1 MLARIKCIVILIFT
15 LPIFLLAILFVTG
28 CSNLD
33 VLPIDKNEAEQPI
46 ILPDD
51 KNSDEEK
58 SNEETK
64 PEEENENPKDNTFG
78 IKPAPSLPKPE
89 DESPSNKEETNP
101 TDYEINITTF
111 EEKFSYS
118 FNENVICKDFD
129 ETNNAIY
136 FRFELLENGK
146 KVSGTRFEILV
157 DCESVDYDLVNYNS
171 VYLLLSEPK
180 DFNLTIKVVDEDIST
195 TIHVEV
201 S

>member
-1 MLARIKCIVILIFT
+1 MLARRKCIVILIFT

-33 VLPIDKNEAEQPI
+33 ASQSEEIGTNHVTLM
-46 ILPDD
+46 PDD
-51 KNSDEEK
+51 KNSKDDE
-58 SNEETK
+58 SNEK
-64 PEEENENPKDNTFG
+64 INSEEENEKPKDNTFA

-89 DESPSNKEETNP
+89 EESTSNNEEINSKN
-101 TDYEINITTF
+101 YKINITTF

-118 FNENVICKDFD
+118 FNENVIFKDFD
-129 ETNNAIY
+129 EENNAIY
-136 FRFELLENGK
+136 FRFELLENGNR
-146 KVSGTRFEILV
+146 VSGTRFKILV

-171 VYLLLSEPK
+171 VYLMLSEAK

-195 TIHVEV
+195 KIHVEV